1 MLQHEDDEKWLQNN
15 CFVKVNVND
24 TVLASVLEEYYHYAY
39 LFEEELEEEIR
50 KMDFAERKDVF
61 DVFIR
66 QTLNMFAGT
75 FS

>member
-1 MLQHEDDEKWLQNN
+1 
-15 CFVKVNVND
+15 
-24 TVLASVLEEYYHYAY
+24 
-39 LFEEELEEEIR
+39 
-50 KMDFAERKDVF
+50 MDLAERKDVF